1 MKPVYQTDSNGI
13 YLYETRAAELPL
25 SPGDFNIPFGA
36 YEDAPP
42 PAPHGYVAQRKATGW
57 ELVEDHR
64 GTKFRITSTGEPYQ
78 LGAETG
84 APDEPDVYL
93 GFGPIPDWLTAY
105 ADDADAMP
113 PKAEGPHQHNA

>member
-1 MKPVYQTDSNGI
+1 MKPVFQTDSNGV

-42 PAPHGYVAQRKATGW
+42 AAPHGHVAQRKANGW

-64 GTKFRITSTGEPYQ
+64 GAQFRITSTGEPYQ
-78 LGAETG
+78 LGDETG
-84 APDEPDVYL
+84 AADESAVYW
-93 GFGPIPDWLTAY
+93 GVGPIPDWLTAY
-105 ADDADAMP
+105 ADDADAAP
-113 PKAEGPHQHNA
+113 SKTEGQQPSDA

>member
-42 PAPHGYVAQRKATGW
+42 PAPHGYVAQREATGW
-57 ELVEDHR
+57 KLVEDHR
-64 GTKFRITSTGEPYQ
+64 GTNLRITSTGEPYQ
-78 LGAETG
+78 LGTEAG
-84 APDEPDVYL
+84 AADESVVYN
-93 GFGPIPDWLTAY
+93 GIGPIPDWLTVY
-105 ADDADAMP
+105 ADDADAVA
-113 PKAEGPHQHNA
+113 PKGEGPHQPNA